1 MYSVLMIGLALL
13 RRLNY
18 RRIALTDGE
27 KREDVGVML
36 PSGEVRIV
44 RWLGFIERREAR
56 CAPGAK
62 PVRLA
67 DIAAVGRGD
76 GASPAWRS
84 LKPNEFVHGCLTAD
98 GAWAVY
104 DAEVAIVGPRIESQ

>member
-1 MYSVLMIGLALL
+1 MYSITMAKLALL

-18 RRIALTDGE
+18 RRIPLTDDATGE
-27 KREDVGVML
+27 SVGVL
-36 PSGEVRIV
+36 QPDGEVRFV
-44 RWLGFIERREAR
+44 RWMGFIERREAR

-67 DIAAVGRGD
+67 DIAAVGRDEG
-76 GASPAWRS
+76 PNRTWRS
-84 LKPNEFVHGCLTAD
+84 LKPDEFVHGCLMAE

-104 DAEVAIVGPRIESQ
+104 DEDVAIVGPHDGGQ